1 MMFPRT
7 IALVALAIPFVIA
20 AGILISARLG
30 GCQPLDLETGM
41 CDKQTLY
48 PFIFGTIGSFVSV
61 VVLVVWFF
69 RILG

>member
-1 MMFPRT
+1 MFLRT
-7 IALVALAIPFVIA
+7 IALAILAIPLAIV
-20 AGILISARLG
+20 AGVQFRRNWA
-30 GCQPLDLETGM
+30 GCEPFDIETGM
-41 CDKQTLY
+41 CEKQTLY

>member
-1 MMFPRT
+1 
-7 IALVALAIPFVIA
+7 
-20 AGILISARLG
+20 
-30 GCQPLDLETGM
+30 M

-69 RILG
+69 RIFGLNEK